1 MGVIVF
7 ADQQSADAA
16 IAEIHSTPWIAGGS
30 GPVKLGS
37 PLRGGDG
44 RMAIAHHFHEADLD
58 WLVAH
63 TAGMSAEAAE
73 ELPPD
78 WEWL

>member
-30 GPVKLGS
+30 GPVKLGA

-44 RMAIAHHFHEADLD
+44 RMAIAHPFHEADLD
-58 WLVAH
+58 WLVAQ
-63 TAGMSAEAAE
+63 AGMNAEAGE

-78 WEWL
+78 WEWM

>member
-30 GPVKLGS
+30 GPVKLG
-37 PLRGGDG
+37 LRY
-44 RMAIAHHFHEADLD
+44 
-58 WLVAH
+58 
-63 TAGMSAEAAE
+63 AEATG
-73 ELPPD
+73 
-78 WEWL
+78 EWRLRTIFTKPISTGS